1 MGRRS
6 PAHNRYRTYI
16 ATYSIMW
23 SPKLNVSCNLTG
35 CAPLTCIE
43 PLAYGPPEAP
53 CVCVLPI
60 QVGLR
65 LSVALYTFFPL
76 VSELA
81 AEIAGGVFMK
91 QSQVRVMGAN
101 ADEDSTEKT
110 VVLIDLL
117 PLGERFD
124 DTTAFL
130 TFQRFWRK
138 QVVIKTSIFGDYDV
152 LYVRYPGKVY
162 LYP

>member
-1 MGRRS
+1 MEIIILLR
-6 PAHNRYRTYI
+6 
-16 ATYSIMW
+16 
-23 SPKLNVSCNLTG
+23 KLNASCNKLD

-65 LSVALYTFFPL
+65 LSITLYTFFPL

-81 AEIAGGVFMK
+81 SEVAAGVFMK
-91 QSQVRVMGAN
+91 QTQVRIMGAN
-101 ADEDSTEKT
+101 AAEDNTEKT
-110 VVLIDLL
+110 IVLIDLL
-117 PLGERFD
+117 PLGEKFD
-124 DTTAFL
+124 DNTAYV
-130 TFQRFWRK
+130 TFQRFWDK

-152 LYVRYPGKVY
+152 LYVRYPGNQ
-162 LYP
+162 